1 MEIFTKFRYLHRIN
15 LTAKHKLD
23 DDNLKV
29 ALMVDFIHEII
40 VLYSRIAGIF
50 ITFIQHVFGGFY
62 EILCYCIAAELTH
75 SSWSYI
81 RGINDS
87 CNEF

>member
-40 VLYSRIAGIF
+40 ILYSRIAGFF
-50 ITFIQHVFGGFY
+50 ITRRFNMYLEGFIDPV
-62 EILCYCIAAELTH
+62 LLYC
-75 SSWSYI
+75 S
-81 RGINDS
+81 
-87 CNEF
+87 